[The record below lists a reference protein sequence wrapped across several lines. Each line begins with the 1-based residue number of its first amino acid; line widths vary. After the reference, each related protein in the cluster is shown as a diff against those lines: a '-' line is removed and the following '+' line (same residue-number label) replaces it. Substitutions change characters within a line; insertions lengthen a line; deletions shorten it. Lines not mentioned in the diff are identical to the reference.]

1 MRTVTIDG
9 VTLTEAQINEAKRKL
24 EQAAPCIGSS
34 LTAGLCYG
42 ALLIEHNGSSVKIS
56 CSPNPVQFGKE
67 GLINCIRYLIAA
79 LREKYG
85 IDYTG

>member
-24 EQAAPCIGSS
+24 ERDPPGIGSS
-34 LTAGLCYG
+34 LTDNMCCG
-42 ALLIEHNGSSVKIS
+42 AFLIEHNGTGVKMS
-56 CSPNPVQFGKE
+56 CSPNPVHFNKE